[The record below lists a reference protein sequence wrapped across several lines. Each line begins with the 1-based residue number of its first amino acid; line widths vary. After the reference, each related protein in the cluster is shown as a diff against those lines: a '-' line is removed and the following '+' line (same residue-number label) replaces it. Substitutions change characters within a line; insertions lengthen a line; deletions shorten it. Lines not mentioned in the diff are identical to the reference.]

1 MAFEPGVTFIPASGQ
16 VIGDLEKEYMR
27 KVVDSGWLTAAKYN
41 EDFQNTLQ
49 AFLGVKA
56 VRTCNSGS
64 SANLLAFSCLTSP
77 SLGDRAIQR
86 GDEVITVACG
96 FPTTI
101 NPILQNGCIP
111 VFLDINTTLN
121 INTNHLEK
129 ALTSKTKAVM
139 IAHALGNPFNMDL
152 IAEFC
157 RKHKLWLIEDC
168 CDALGAKWRERYVGT
183 FGDVATLS
191 FFPAHHIT
199 MGEGGAVLIN
209 NPKLTR
215 LVESFRDWGRDCWC
229 QPGKDNTCGQ
239 RFCWKFENLPDGYD
253 HKYVFTHAG
262 YNLKITDIQAACG
275 LAQLSQLPKFLEAR
289 QENYAYL
296 KERLGGYEELW
307 LPTVY
312 PDADPSWFGFP
323 IMIHPESGIE
333 RKDMVSFLA
342 DHQIGTRLLF
352 AGNATRQPYM
362 KDKEYRVVGD
372 LKQSDLVMTNLFWIG
387 VQPALTREM
396 LDYTATTIEN
406 FLGHF

>member
-16 VIGDLEKEYMR
+16 IIGELEKDYMR
-27 KVVDSGWLTAAKYN
+27 QVVDSGWLTAAKFN
-41 EDFQNTLQ
+41 DEFEKTLQ

-77 SLGDRAIQR
+77 ELGDKAIKK

-101 NPILQNGCIP
+101 NPIIQNGCVP

-168 CDALGAKWRERYVGT
+168 CDALGAKWRDRYVGT
-183 FGDVATLS
+183 FGDVSTLS

-215 LVESFRDWGRDCWC
+215 LD
-229 QPGKDNTCGQ
+229 
-239 RFCWKFENLPDGYD
+239 
-253 HKYVFTHAG
+253 
-262 YNLKITDIQAACG
+262 
-275 LAQLSQLPKFLEAR
+275 
-289 QENYAYL
+289 
-296 KERLGGYEELW
+296 
-307 LPTVY
+307 
-312 PDADPSWFGFP
+312 
-323 IMIHPESGIE
+323 
-333 RKDMVSFLA
+333 
-342 DHQIGTRLLF
+342 
-352 AGNATRQPYM
+352 
-362 KDKEYRVVGD
+362 
-372 LKQSDLVMTNLFWIG
+372 
-387 VQPALTREM
+387 
-396 LDYTATTIEN
+396 
-406 FLGHF
+406 